1 MKTRL
6 AALVCILAFCATSVS
21 AQPAPSWLRYP
32 AISPDGKTIVF
43 TYKGD
48 LYRVPSAGG
57 AATPLTA
64 HAAHDFMPVWSR
76 DGKQIAF
83 ASDRYGNF
91 DIFVMPAEGGEARR
105 LTYHSAA
112 EYPYTFTGDD
122 KAVVFGA
129 ARMDTAANRL
139 FPTGSQP
146 ELYQVGVAGG
156 RPVQLLTTPAEDVKF
171 GRGGQL
177 MLYHDKKGGENP
189 WRKHHTSAIAR
200 DVWVHDTK
208 AGTHRKLTTFA
219 GEDRSPVFADGD
231 KAFYYLSEESGSF
244 NVHKMALDGGKPQQV
259 TSFKKLPVRF
269 LSVSDTGTLSF
280 GYDGDLYTMKP
291 GGSPQKVAVSI
302 AADSKSNRERVVPVT
317 GGARE
322 FAVAPGGKE
331 IAFIAR
337 GDVFV
342 TSVEGGV
349 TKRVT
354 ATPEEERGV
363 GFSPDGKAVV
373 YASERNGRWAIYEAR
388 RARDEEP
395 YFYASTLVKEAPLW
409 PTPSRTRSPSSR
421 PMARNWPTSRTATR

>member
-6 AALVCILAFCATSVS
+6 LALAAVILLGTTSMT
-21 AQPAPSWLRYP
+21 AQPGPSWLRYP

-64 HAAHDFMPVWSR
+64 HAAHDVMPVWSR

-91 DIFVMPAEGGEARR
+91 DIFVMPAGGGEARR

-112 EYPYTFTGDD
+112 EHPYTFTPDD
-122 KAVVFGA
+122 KGVVFGA

-139 FPTGSQP
+139 FPAGSQP
-146 ELYQVGVAGG
+146 ELYQVPAAGG

-177 MLYHDKKGGENP
+177 MLYHDRKGGENP

-200 DVWVHDTK
+200 DVWVCDVK

-231 KAFYYLSEESGSF
+231 RAFYYLSEESG
-244 NVHKMALDGGKPQQV
+244 
-259 TSFKKLPVRF
+259 T
-269 LSVSDTGTLSF
+269 
-280 GYDGDLYTMKP
+280 
-291 GGSPQKVAVSI
+291 
-302 AADSKSNRERVVPVT
+302 
-317 GGARE
+317 
-322 FAVAPGGKE
+322 
-331 IAFIAR
+331 
-337 GDVFV
+337 
-342 TSVEGGV
+342 
-349 TKRVT
+349 
-354 ATPEEERGV
+354 
-363 GFSPDGKAVV
+363 
-373 YASERNGRWAIYEAR
+373 RW
-388 RARDEEP
+388 
-395 YFYASTLVKEAPLW
+395 
-409 PTPSRTRSPSSR
+409 PSRAASRSR
-421 PMARNWPTSRTATR
+421 

>member
-1 MKTRL
+1 MTSRL
-6 AALVCILAFCATSVS
+6 LALASVILLGTTSMT
-21 AQPAPSWLRYP
+21 AQPAPGWLRYP

-48 LYRVPSAGG
+48 LYRVPAAGG
-57 AATPLTA
+57 TATPLTA

-112 EYPYTFTGDD
+112 EYPYTFTPDD
-122 KAVVFGA
+122 QGVVFGT

-146 ELYQVGVAGG
+146 ELYQVPAAGG

-200 DVWVHDTK
+200 DVWVYDVK
-208 AGTHRKLTTFA
+208 AGTHRKLTSFA

-231 KAFYYLSEESGSF
+231 RAFYYLSEESGSF
-244 NVHKMALDGGKPQQV
+244 NVHKMALEGGKPQQV

-269 LSVSDTGTLSF
+269 LSLSDSGTLCF
-280 GYDGDLYTMKP
+280 GYDGDLYTMRP
-291 GGSPQKVAVSI
+291 GGSPQKVAVAI
-302 AADSKSNRERVVPVT
+302 AADAKANRERVVPVT

-322 FAVAPGGKE
+322 FAVAPSGKE
-331 IAFIAR
+331 VAFIAR

-342 TSVEGGV
+342 ASVEGGV

-354 ATPEEERGV
+354 ATPEEERAV
-363 GFSPDGKAVV
+363 GYSPDGKAIV

-388 RARDEEP
+388 KARGDEP
-395 YFYASTLVKEAPLW
+395 YFYASTLIKEAPLVANVQQNTQ
-409 PTPSRTRSPSSR
+409 PL
-421 PMARNWPTSRTATR
+421 